1 MTPFAQQYYLFFFFL
16 ALIPTN
22 CVGVIELE
30 IELLT
35 GRTHQIRGQ
44 LSTEGFPLVGDESY
58 GGASNTKN
66 NKYKSAYMTSAVL
79 ALQCCELSFM
89 LPEKKQQQQKEEQ
102 GANDE
107 IDTPSSSDWITH
119 RLEDA
124 WWTPFLNEYDNKK

>member
-1 MTPFAQQYYLFFFFL
+1 
-16 ALIPTN
+16 
-22 CVGVIELE
+22 LE

-44 LSTEGFPLVGDESY
+44 LSTEGFPLVGDEGY

-66 NKYKSAYMTSAVL
+66 NKNRSAYMTSAVL
-79 ALQCCELSFM
+79 ALQCGELSFM
-89 LPEKKQQQQKEEQ
+89 LPKEKKQQQQQKEDTTEK
-102 GANDE
+102 NDE
-107 IDTPSSSDWITH
+107 IMATPSSSSSDDEDWITH

>member
-1 MTPFAQQYYLFFFFL
+1 MTPFAQYYLFFFFYQ

-89 LPEKKQQQQKEEQ
+89 LPSKQQQQKEDTTE
-102 GANDE
+102 NDE

-119 RLEDA
+119 RLEDS